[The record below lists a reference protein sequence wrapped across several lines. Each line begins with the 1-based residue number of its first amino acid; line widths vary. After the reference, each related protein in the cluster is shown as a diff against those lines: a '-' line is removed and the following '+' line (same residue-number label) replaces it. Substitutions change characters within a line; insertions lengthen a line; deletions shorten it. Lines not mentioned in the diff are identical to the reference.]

1 MKKVTVTSAF
11 NRTVDLT
18 SKALKRSM
26 MRTGIETDP
35 ALILYNKLTK
45 DDLSDLANLYG
56 EDDVMDYVKT
66 MESKRLFRR

>member
-1 MKKVTVTSAF
+1 MRKVTVTSAF

>member
-1 MKKVTVTSAF
+1 MRKVTVTSAF

-18 SKALKRSM
+18 NQALKRSM
-26 MRTGIETDP
+26 DRTGIETDP

-45 DDLSDLANLYG
+45 EDLSDLSNIYG
-56 EDDVMDYVKT
+56 SEDVLDYVKT

>member
-1 MKKVTVTSAF
+1 MRKVTVTSAF
-11 NRTVDLT
+11 DRTVDLT

-26 MRTGIETDP
+26 KRSGIETDP
-35 ALILYNKLTK
+35 ALLLYNKLTK